1 MRPRRPPCTSRPA
14 RVLGIHVSPGGEC
27 AGLHGKSVAQQLDP
41 AFPLLRQ
48 SERRL
53 RAATCACM
61 VGVRR
66 QTGVRQ
72 ETAAM
77 PAKPFCVTTTDC
89 RTLRLAGELD
99 MASVSKL
106 QAELELRP
114 HGTSTAFDLTELTFL
129 DSSGLNAFSQHAKT
143 LNGEGPLVLENV
155 PDSIADLLRLVG
167 FDQLSTIDIRR

>member
-1 MRPRRPPCTSRPA
+1 MA
-14 RVLGIHVSPGGEC
+14 
-27 AGLHGKSVAQQLDP
+27 
-41 AFPLLRQ
+41 
-48 SERRL
+48 
-53 RAATCACM
+53 
-61 VGVRR
+61 
-66 QTGVRQ
+66 
-72 ETAAM
+72 
-77 PAKPFCVTTTDC
+77 AKPFRVTTMDS

-114 HGTSTAFDLTELTFL
+114 HGTSTAFDLAELTFL